1 MTPLMIASRNGHVN
15 VVSTLL
21 NHQADFHE
29 TDQDD
34 KSSLMLAAEE
44 NNPEVIMVM
53 KMLLMNKNSSLCL

>member
-1 MTPLMIASRNGHVN
+1 MMTPLMIASRNGHVN

-34 KSSLMLAAEE
+34 KSSLMLTVHSTA
-44 NNPEVIMVM
+44 
-53 KMLLMNKNSSLCL
+53 